1 MEHWPRWPDVIQ
13 VAYFI
18 IAFDTE
24 LAMEGIFTFLENS
37 IGHYAPQII
46 RAFRAIGDDHDA
58 DSCFDEDHK
67 RKEEV
72 AEKITRLAKGLY
84 LSTGA
89 DIWAPLFDYVDKK
102 IAAL

>member
-1 MEHWPRWPDVIQ
+1 MRGELLEHCHQEYEI
-13 VAYFI
+13 
-18 IAFDTE
+18 
-24 LAMEGIFTFLENS
+24 
-37 IGHYAPQII
+37 
-46 RAFRAIGDDHDA
+46 
-58 DSCFDEDHK
+58 SCFDEDHK